1 MLSDRITRHV
11 NLQNLI
17 FLLSIFMF
25 AWLCWY
31 FYTGYGGPTELVANL
46 IPIALMLQIL
56 HMHKNGFMYKRLSP
70 IANTV
75 IVIIYIGICCYAFYH
90 FHMEYEEI
98 SIYRQ
103 GSYTREDFIMG
114 LLVFLL
120 VMELSRIVHTEL
132 FWMNAVLVVYTLWG
146 YLSPVDFFWHPGT
159 SFYRVVT
166 SSTVELSTGIYGQYA
181 QIALT
186 TIGAFLLLAAAARGF
201 DAQSAMVSFMQRIAG
216 KSRQT
221 IPQTAVLASSAVG
234 MISGS
239 GAANATVVGA
249 FTIPLMKRYGVPG
262 EFAGAVETAASMG
275 GLIMP
280 PVMAVAGFVMAE
292 FLGVSYWSVT
302 LRGFSLAF
310 IYYST
315 LSLSVYLLS
324 VRLMPS
330 TPIERITLPIYDQL
344 KTAIFFLGIIF
355 LTILMGV
362 LNYGEQ
368 LAGLYTGLFMFTLL
382 ILLYLY
388 FKYLRKDPAADK
400 DSLWANIRI
409 TIETHA
415 EMTSFLTLLLATLG
429 IMVGLFTVTGFINR
443 MGGIM
448 LRVGEW
454 NIVALI
460 LMAWVFGWLVGAGL
474 PPTATYIV
482 LAVIIVDPMRK
493 LGIDPWIAH
502 FFCFLLAVW
511 GELSPPTSLAAA
523 VSARIAEA
531 SFVKTMWE
539 ALKLCLPITV
549 MTFAIFTRSDLV
561 VSPGWWQVAD
571 TFLVA
576 VGCCSLTFAMF
587 GRFFR
592 NWRADTMIRAAF
604 ALASFVMLFHP
615 NDNVPRVMVVI
626 VLPAVIYGVMRHTRI
641 APPKASRSR
650 SPRQLKRTI
659 SRIGLPAGAGAE
671 SDAGSRPDYALERI
685 ENMRSYD
692 DDFS

>member
-1 MLSDRITRHV
+1 MLSDRITRLV
-11 NLQNLI
+11 NLKDLI
-17 FLLSIFMF
+17 FLLSIVMF
-25 AWLCWY
+25 IWLGWY
-31 FYTGYGGPTELVANL
+31 FYTGYGGPTELVASL
-46 IPIALMLQIL
+46 VPISLMLQIL
-56 HMHKNGFMYKRLSP
+56 HLHKNGYIYKRLPP
-70 IANTV
+70 IANHILVV
-75 IVIIYIGICCYAFYH
+75 IYMGVCLYAFYH
-90 FHMEYEEI
+90 FFMEYEQI
-98 SIYRQ
+98 AIYRQ
-103 GSYTREDFIMG
+103 GSYTKEDFIMG

-120 VMELSRIVHTEL
+120 VMELSRKVHAEL
-132 FWMNAVLVVYTLWG
+132 FWMNLVLVFYTLWG
-146 YLSPVDFFWHPGT
+146 YLSPIDFFWHPGT

-166 SSTVELSTGIYGQYA
+166 SSTVEISTGIYGMYA

-186 TIGAFLLLAAAARGF
+186 TIAAFLLLAAAARGF
-201 DAQSAMVSFMQRIAG
+201 DAQGAMVSFMRRIAG

-249 FTIPLMKRYGVPG
+249 FTIPLMKRYGIPG

-292 FLGVSYWSVT
+292 FLGVSYWSVM
-302 LRGFSLAF
+302 LRGFALAF

-330 TPIERITLPIYDQL
+330 TPIEATTMPIYDQI
-344 KTAIFFLGIIF
+344 KTAIFFIGIIF

-368 LAGLYTGLFMFTLL
+368 LAGLYTGAFMFALL
-382 ILLYLY
+382 ILLFLY
-388 FKYLRKDPAADK
+388 FKFVRKDPAAEKDK
-400 DSLWANIRI
+400 LFENVRI
-409 TIETHA
+409 MIETHA
-415 EMTSFLTLLLATLG
+415 EMTSYLLLLLATLG

-443 MGGIM
+443 MGGMM

-454 NIVALI
+454 HVIALI

-531 SFVKTMWE
+531 SFMKTMWE
-539 ALKLCLPITV
+539 ALKLCAPITF
-549 MTFAIFTRSDLV
+549 MTFAIFTRSSLV
-561 VSPGWWQVAD
+561 VNPGWMQIAD
-571 TFLVA
+571 MLLVA
-576 VGCCSLTFAMF
+576 ISCCGVTCAIF
-587 GRFFR
+587 GRFVAKWGSDLM
-592 NWRADTMIRAAF
+592 WRAAL
-604 ALASFVMLFHP
+604 ALASFVVMFHP
-615 NDNVPRVMVVI
+615 DGAVSLAMAVI
-626 VLPAVIYGVMRHTRI
+626 VLPATVYGVRRHQII
-641 APPKASRSR
+641 APPKGEPQS
-650 SPRQLKRTI
+650 Q
-659 SRIGLPAGAGAE
+659 PAG
-671 SDAGSRPDYALERI
+671 
-685 ENMRSYD
+685 
-692 DDFS
+692 

>member
-1 MLSDRITRHV
+1 MQSDRIVRAT
-11 NLQNLI
+11 NLNNLI
-17 FLLSIFMF
+17 FLLSIVMF
-25 AWLCWY
+25 VWLCWY
-31 FYTGYGGPTELVANL
+31 FYTGFGGPTELVASL
-46 IPIALMLQIL
+46 VPISLMLQIL
-56 HMHKNGFMYKRLSP
+56 HMHKNGYIYKRLP
-70 IANTV
+70 PLANHILVV
-75 IVIIYIGICCYAFYH
+75 IYMGLCMYAFYH
-90 FHMEYEEI
+90 FFMEYEEI

-114 LLVFLL
+114 LVVFLL
-120 VMELSRIVHTEL
+120 VMELSRVAHTEL
-132 FWMNAVLVVYTLWG
+132 FWVNVVMVFYTLWG
-146 YLSPVDFFWHPGT
+146 YLSPIDFFWHPGT
-159 SFYRVVT
+159 SFYRVIT
-166 SSTVELSTGIYGQYA
+166 SSTVELSTGIYGMYA

-201 DAQSAMVSFMQRIAG
+201 DAQGAMVSFMRRIAG

-262 EFAGAVETAASMG
+262 EFAAAVETAASMG

-292 FLGVSYWSVT
+292 FLGVSYWSVM
-302 LRGFSLAF
+302 LRGFALAF

-330 TPIERITLPIYDQL
+330 TPIEAITLPIYDQI
-344 KTAIFFLGIIF
+344 KTAIFFLGIIV

-368 LAGLYTGLFMFTLL
+368 LAGLYTGAFMFGLL
-382 ILLYLY
+382 ILLFLY
-388 FKYLRKDPAADK
+388 FKYVRKDPAADK
-400 DSLWANIRI
+400 DSLFANIRI
-409 TIETHA
+409 MIETHA
-415 EMTSFLTLLLATLG
+415 EMTSYLTLLLATLG

-443 MGGIM
+443 MGGI
-448 LRVGEW
+448 LLHIGEW
-454 NIVALI
+454 HIIALI
-460 LMAWVFGWLVGAGL
+460 LMSWIFGWLVGAGL

-493 LGIDPWIAH
+493 IGIDPWIAH

-531 SFVKTMWE
+531 SFMRTMWE
-539 ALKLCLPITV
+539 ALKLCAPITF
-549 MTFAIFTRSDLV
+549 MTFAIFTRSSLV
-561 VSPGWWQVAD
+561 VNPGWMQISD
-571 TFLVA
+571 MLLVA
-576 VGCCSLTFAMF
+576 IATCGFTCAVF
-587 GRFFR
+587 GRFVANR
-592 NWRADTMIRAAF
+592 GSDLMWRAAL
-604 ALASFVMLFHP
+604 ALASFVVMFHP
-615 NDNVPRVMVVI
+615 NGAVSLAMAVI
-626 VLPAVIYGVMRHTRI
+626 VLPATVYGVIRHQKI
-641 APPKASRSR
+641 APPKAEPLS
-650 SPRQLKRTI
+650 Q
-659 SRIGLPAGAGAE
+659 PA
-671 SDAGSRPDYALERI
+671 S
-685 ENMRSYD
+685 
-692 DDFS
+692 

>member
-1 MLSDRITRHV
+1 MQSDRIARHA
-11 NLQNLI
+11 NLNNLI
-17 FLLSIFMF
+17 FLISIVMF
-25 AWLCWY
+25 VWLCWY
-31 FYTGYGGPTELVANL
+31 FYTGFGGPTELVANL
-46 IPIALMLQIL
+46 VPICLMLQIL
-56 HMHKNGFMYKRLSP
+56 HMHKNGYIYKRLPP
-70 IANTV
+70 IANHI
-75 IVIIYIGICCYAFYH
+75 IVLLYLAVCLYAFYH
-90 FHMEYEEI
+90 FHMEYDDI
-98 SIYRQ
+98 SIWRQ

-120 VMELSRIVHTEL
+120 VMELSRVAHTEL
-132 FWMNAVLVVYTLWG
+132 FWVNVVLVVYTLWG

-159 SFYRVVT
+159 SFYRVIT
-166 SSTVELSTGIYGQYA
+166 SSTVELSTGIYGMYA

-201 DAQSAMVSFMQRIAG
+201 DAQGAMVSFMRRIAG

-249 FTIPLMKRYGVPG
+249 FTIPLMKRYGIPG

-292 FLGVSYWSVT
+292 FLGVSYWSVM
-302 LRGFSLAF
+302 LRGFALAF

-330 TPIERITLPIYDQL
+330 TPIEAVTLPIYDQI

-368 LAGLYTGLFMFTLL
+368 LAGLYTGAFMFGLL
-382 ILLYLY
+382 ILLFLY

-400 DSLWANIRI
+400 DALFANIRI
-409 TIETHA
+409 MIETHA
-415 EMTSFLTLLLATLG
+415 EMTSYLLLLLATLG

-443 MGGIM
+443 MGGI
-448 LRVGEW
+448 LLHIGEW
-454 NIVALI
+454 HIIALI
-460 LMAWVFGWLVGAGL
+460 LMAWIFGWLVGAGL

-493 LGIDPWIAH
+493 IGVDPWIAH

-531 SFVKTMWE
+531 SFIRTMWE
-539 ALKLCLPITV
+539 ALKLCAPITF
-549 MTFAIFTRSDLV
+549 MTFAIFTRFNLV
-561 VSPGWWQVAD
+561 VNPGWMQISD
-571 TFLVA
+571 MLLVA
-576 VGCCSLTFAMF
+576 ISCCGVTCAIF
-587 GRFFR
+587 GRFVR
-592 NWRADTMIRAAF
+592 NRGSDLMWRAAL
-604 ALASFVMLFHP
+604 ALASLVVMFHP
-615 NDNVPRVMVVI
+615 DGAVSLAMAVI
-626 VLPAVIYGVMRHTRI
+626 VLPATVYGVRRHQLI
-641 APPKASRSR
+641 APPKSGSGLRL
-650 SPRQLKRTI
+650 QVKRA
-659 SRIGLPAGAGAE
+659 P
-671 SDAGSRPDYALERI
+671 
-685 ENMRSYD
+685 
-692 DDFS
+692 

>member
-1 MLSDRITRHV
+1 MQSDLIKRTF
-11 NLQNLI
+11 NLNNLI
-17 FLLSIFMF
+17 FLLSIVMF
-25 AWLCWY
+25 VWLCWY
-31 FYTGYGGPTELVANL
+31 FYTGFGGPTELVASL
-46 IPIALMLQIL
+46 VPIALMLQIL
-56 HMHKNGFMYKRLSP
+56 HMHKNGYIYKRLP
-70 IANTV
+70 PLVNHILVV
-75 IVIIYIGICCYAFYH
+75 IYMGLCIYAFYH
-90 FHMEYEEI
+90 FFVEYEQI

-114 LLVFLL
+114 LVVFLL
-120 VMELSRIVHTEL
+120 VMELSRVAHEEL
-132 FWMNAVLVVYTLWG
+132 FWVNVVMVFYTLWG
-146 YLSPVDFFWHPGT
+146 YLSPIDFFWHPGT
-159 SFYRVVT
+159 SFYRVIT
-166 SSTVELSTGIYGQYA
+166 SSTVELSTGIYGMYS

-201 DAQSAMVSFMQRIAG
+201 DAQGAMVSFMRRIAG

-249 FTIPLMKRYGVPG
+249 FTIPLMKRYGVPA

-292 FLGVSYWSVT
+292 FLGVSYWSVM
-302 LRGFSLAF
+302 LRGFALAF

-330 TPIERITLPIYDQL
+330 TPIEAIKLPIYDQI

-368 LAGLYTGLFMFTLL
+368 LAGLYTGAFMFSLL
-382 ILLYLY
+382 ILLFLY

-400 DSLWANIRI
+400 DSLFANIRI
-409 TIETHA
+409 MIETHA
-415 EMTSFLTLLLATLG
+415 EMTSYLTLLLATLG

-443 MGGIM
+443 MGGI
-448 LRVGEW
+448 LLHIGEW
-454 NIVALI
+454 HIIALI
-460 LMAWVFGWLVGAGL
+460 LMSWIFGWLVGAGL

-493 LGIDPWIAH
+493 IGIDPWVAH

-531 SFVKTMWE
+531 SFMRTMWE
-539 ALKLCLPITV
+539 ALKLCAPITF
-549 MTFAIFTRSDLV
+549 MTFAIFTRSSLV
-561 VSPGWWQVAD
+561 VNPGWMQISD
-571 TFLVA
+571 MLLVA
-576 VGCCSLTFAMF
+576 IATCGVTCAVF
-587 GRFFR
+587 GRFVANR
-592 NWRADTMIRAAF
+592 GSDLMWRAAL
-604 ALASFVMLFHP
+604 ALASLVVMFHP
-615 NDNVPRVMVVI
+615 DGAMSLAMAVI
-626 VLPAVIYGVMRHTRI
+626 VLPATVYGVKRHQII
-641 APPKASRSR
+641 APPKSEPQSQPAS
-650 SPRQLKRTI
+650 
-659 SRIGLPAGAGAE
+659 
-671 SDAGSRPDYALERI
+671 
-685 ENMRSYD
+685 
-692 DDFS
+692 